1 MFSGG
6 ARGPWI
12 RRRKSNDTG
21 SHFHNGAKACVI
33 FCSELY
39 DREELSGRMAE
50 HPALTM
56 TVTRFVQKNEMDVCD
71 LVLRPSGPSQL
82 HHQSS
87 NCERKPYLISLHKS
101 YGFYQMWLKMSLEKN
116 NFQKLI
122 S

>member
-71 LVLRPSGPSQL
+71 LVLRPSGPSPNKYID
-82 HHQSS
+82 HH
-87 NCERKPYLISLHKS
+87 NCITNPQTVRESPI
-101 YGFYQMWLKMSLEKN
+101 
-116 NFQKLI
+116 
-122 S
+122 